1 MLKGCFDQTG
11 DIAIDLSAIS
21 AGDIKEPVRAR
32 ARTPAPNL
40 PYTVEELIVEAW
52 DDLGRLRRIAG
63 HAGCEVALYVTAG
76 RTIDDRINVA
86 PSQTA
91 APGKRPRQDEG
102 EGRSR
107 PGAIPGIGIVVDRPP
122 RRYPP
127 TAAPILTPDGS
138 VIAALGLSSSAGELA
153 GPGLDLARSVVLAT
167 AYAIEERL
175 FRRQHSGAWIVALGS
190 DDVAAPGMLIAVDA
204 SQRIIAAN
212 RAARKTFNIDER
224 VGRASLWKV
233 FETEMRPFRRNDVAD
248 LAVSLKRTA
257 TGDSWMALVTAP
269 TSNSVPWWSLFPA
282 AVHFRPRL
290 EELACS
296 HSSPAPRGASGG
308 LSASALRRVR
318 AYIDNH
324 IENAVDLRTLAD
336 IAGLSLSYFARAFK
350 KSTGMTPHAYLMGQR
365 LLQARDLLTQSTL
378 SLAEIAVVSGF
389 CDQSHLTRTFR
400 RQFGTPPLAFRR
412 AAA

>member
-1 MLKGCFDQTG
+1 MLEGFDQRR
-11 DIAIDLSAIS
+11 DIAIDLSALLP
-21 AGDIKEPVRAR
+21 GDIKEPVRVCE
-32 ARTPAPNL
+32 RTLAPNL
-40 PYTVEELIVEAW
+40 PSTVEELIVEAW
-52 DDLGRLRRIAG
+52 DDLGRLRRIARR
-63 HAGCEVALYVTAG
+63 AGCDVALYVTAG
-76 RTIDDRINVA
+76 RTIDDRIN
-86 PSQTA
+86 A
-91 APGKRPRQDEG
+91 APGETVLSGKQRRQGKDDW
-102 EGRSR
+102 R
-107 PGAIPGIGIVVDRPP
+107 PGPEVVPSTGIVVDRPP

-127 TAAPILTPDGS
+127 TAAPIFTADGS
-138 VIAALGLSSSAGELA
+138 VIAALDLSSSAGELA

-175 FRRQHSGAWIVALGS
+175 FRRQHSGALIVALGCQ
-190 DDVAAPGMLIAVDA
+190 DTAAPGMLIAVDA

-233 FETEMRPFRRNDVAD
+233 FEMEMRPFRRNDAAD

-296 HSSPAPRGASGG
+296 HSSPVPRGASGG

-324 IENAVDLRTLAD
+324 IDNAVDLRTLAD